1 MHFYIENWEQNY
13 FFPKIVNEIAQKKEW
28 GNGESG
34 TEKSR
39 VYLLDGASL
48 FLTFFGQRFRF
59 LYKN

>member
-1 MHFYIENWEQNY
+1 M
-13 FFPKIVNEIAQKKEW
+13 KSRKKEW

-48 FLTFFGQRFRF
+48 FLTIFE
-59 LYKN
+59 